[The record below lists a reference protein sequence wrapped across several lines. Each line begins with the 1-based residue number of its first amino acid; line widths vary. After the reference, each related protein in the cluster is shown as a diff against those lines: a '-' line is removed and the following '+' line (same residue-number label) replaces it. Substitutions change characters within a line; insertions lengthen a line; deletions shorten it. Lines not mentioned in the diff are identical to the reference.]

1 MDNIAERVK
10 MVVVGHLGVD
20 AGKVVEGANFVTDLG
35 ADSLEAVELIM
46 ALEESFG
53 VEINDAAARKIET
66 VGDAINYIK
75 GNAEK

>member
-1 MDNIAERVK
+1 MNEVSERVK
-10 MVVVGHLGVD
+10 MVVAGHLGVD
-20 AGKVVEGANFVTDLG
+20 VGKVVEEANFITDLG

-46 ALEESFG
+46 TLEETFG

-66 VGDAINYIK
+66 VGDAISFIK